1 MQSFK
6 RRWTG
11 TKKFTV
17 EDGKL
22 QVRMDR
28 YKRVHSRGC
37 NTSREDGQVKKS
49 SQ

>member
-6 RRWTG
+6 RGWTG
-11 TKKFTV
+11 TKEITV

-28 YKRVHSRGC
+28 YKRVYSRGC
-37 NTSREDGQVKKS
+37 KASSEDGQVKKS
-49 SQ
+49 LQ